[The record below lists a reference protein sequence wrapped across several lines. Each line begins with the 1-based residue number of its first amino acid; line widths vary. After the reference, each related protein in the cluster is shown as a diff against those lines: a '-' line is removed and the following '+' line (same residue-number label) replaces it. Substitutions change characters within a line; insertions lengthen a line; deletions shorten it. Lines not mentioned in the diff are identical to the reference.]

1 MEGTLSFGSL
11 KMAFNGTHKDKNGG
25 YFFEIDMD
33 IYQLANNIILNNVS
47 EYIDKLFESDGDID
61 IISDAKN
68 KTADLFKTFLVQPQ
82 GASVIGSNVNVSNAN
97 TTPKRKR
104 MTNFETVQQDK
115 RKKRIEKI
123 YKLMYGSN
131 QVRMIQGSYSPH
143 KRYKALLHRLLK
155 LCSRNLKSNTDV
167 LKIPTDFILVPWCK
181 QITKFK

>member
-11 KMAFNGTHKDKNGG
+11 KMAFNGTHKNENGG

-33 IYQLANNIILNNVS
+33 IYQLANNFILNNVS
-47 EYIDKLFESDGDID
+47 EYIDKLFDDNVD
-61 IISDAKN
+61 IIQDAKN
-68 KTADLFKTFLVQPQ
+68 KTADLFKTLLAQPQ
-82 GASVIGSNVNVSNAN
+82 GTSVNGSSVNT

-143 KRYKALLHRLLK
+143 KRYEALLHSLLK
-155 LCSRNLKSNTDV
+155 LCSRNLKC
-167 LKIPTDFILVPWCK
+167 F
-181 QITKFK
+181 F